1 MKTRYKIRRVR
12 NEDGTKSPWW
22 TIDIYKNGSLF
33 DESQTQYS
41 SFWVVFKIWI
51 MTTISYI

>member
-22 TIDIYKNGSLF
+22 TIDIYKNGRLF